1 MTANELLKIKDLIK
15 KAELESAKA
24 EGQIESIKKEW
35 KEKYG
40 FDSVNKANE
49 KLEELKQELENSTNR
64 LNKIYNELLE
74 SQDWDKLEEEL
85 N

>member
-1 MTANELLKIKDLIK
+1 MITDKLLKIKSLINK
-15 KAELESAKA
+15 SKLESAKS
-24 EGQIESIKKEW
+24 EGRMESIKKGW

-64 LNKIYNELLE
+64 LNKVYNELLE